1 MKNLFKPVALTLSL
15 AIGATV
21 ASAEDLVIRWGTEAG
36 YKPFAFKTADGE
48 LTGFD
53 IEIGNAICEEL
64 NATCSWQ
71 EHEFDALIA
80 ALNANK
86 FDALL
91 ASMTDTDKR
100 RRAIDFTS
108 KYYKIP
114 ATFVGRADAG
124 LDDGD
129 GLAGKTVGVQ
139 RSTIM
144 EDFLRNERK
153 DVNVKTYPT
162 QDEIWLDLVAGR
174 LDAGMGV
181 KLQIVEGFLNTDQG
195 EGFALF
201 GKDYD
206 DPKYFG
212 YGSAIGVR
220 KSDSDLRDAISGA
233 ILALR
238 ENGKYA
244 EINDKYFDFDIYG
257 E

>member
-1 MKNLFKPVALTLSL
+1 MKTALKSVAMTLAL
-15 AIGATV
+15 AVGASA

-53 IEIGNAICEEL
+53 IEIGDAICEEL

-86 FDALL
+86 FDAIL
-91 ASMTDTDKR
+91 ASMTNTDKR
-100 RRAIDFTS
+100 QRAIDFTG
-108 KYYKIP
+108 KYYNIP
-114 ATFVGRADAG
+114 STFVGRSDAG
-124 LDDGD
+124 LNDED

-144 EDFLRNERK
+144 EDYLRNERK
-153 DVNVKTYPT
+153 DVTVKTYPT
-162 QDEIWLDLVAGR
+162 IDEIWLDLVAGR
-174 LDAGMGV
+174 LDAAMGG
-181 KLQIVEGFLNTDQG
+181 KLQIVEGFLSTERG
-195 EGFALF
+195 KEFTLF
-201 GKDYD
+201 GRDYA

-212 YGSAIGVR
+212 YGSSIGVR
-220 KSDSDLRDAISGA
+220 KADSELRDAISGA

-244 EINDKYFDFDIYG
+244 EINDKYFDIDIYG

>member
-1 MKNLFKPVALTLSL
+1 MKTALKSLALSVAL
-15 AIGATV
+15 AVGAGAAT
-21 ASAEDLVIRWGTEAG
+21 ADDLVIRWGTEAG
-36 YKPFAFKTADGE
+36 YKPFAYKTADGE

-64 NATCSWQ
+64 NATCTWS

-91 ASMTDTDKR
+91 ASMTNTDKR
-100 RRAIDFTS
+100 QRAIDFTGH
-108 KYYKIP
+108 YYNIP

-124 LDDGD
+124 LDDGE

-144 EDFLRNERK
+144 EDYLRSERK
-153 DVNVKTYPT
+153 DVNLKTYPT
-162 QDEIWLDLVAGR
+162 QDEIWLDLQSGR
-174 LDAGMGV
+174 LDAAMGV

-201 GKDYD
+201 GQDYT

-212 YGSAIGVR
+212 YGSSIGIR
-220 KSDSDLRDAISGA
+220 KSDPELRDAISAA